1 MRTWRSSR
9 DSSPLLT
16 LLTGLCVTL
25 ALAAI
30 ALAATASLATA
41 ETAPDAARFVGSADD
56 VVISGTVVGVGVGD
70 SLIGIQEAAGVDP
83 VAFPLGAEA
92 SLTRDGAPAVLTDL
106 REDDPVHLTVD
117 RASGTVRQVVAESA
131 PQPPF
136 QPSDGL
142 AAFAFLGFVAGA
154 LVLASRR
161 RRPLAVVEIEAAPS
175 RPASRPG
182 LGEVSFRTY
191 RRQPEF
197 QG

>member
-1 MRTWRSSR
+1 MRPWRSSR
-9 DSSPLLT
+9 DTSPLLT

-30 ALAATASLATA
+30 ALAATASLVTA
-41 ETAPDAARFVGSADD
+41 EPAPDAARFVGSADD
-56 VVISGTVVGVGVGD
+56 VVISGTVVGVGDG
-70 SLIGIQEAAGVDP
+70 LIGIQEAAGVEP
-83 VAFPLGAEA
+83 VAFPLAAETT
-92 SLTRDGAPAVLTDL
+92 LTRDGAPAVLADL
-106 REDDPVHLTVD
+106 RQDDPVHLTVD

-131 PQPPF
+131 PRPPF

-175 RPASRPG
+175 HPASRLG
-182 LGEVSFRTY
+182 LGEVTFRTY

>member
-9 DSSPLLT
+9 DTSPLLT

-25 ALAAI
+25 TLAAL

-41 ETAPDAARFVGSADD
+41 ETAPDAARFAGSADD
-56 VVISGTVVGVGVGD
+56 VVISGTVIGVGD
-70 SLIGIQEAAGVDP
+70 GLIGIQEAAGVAP
-83 VAFPLGAEA
+83 VAFPLAAEA
-92 SLTRDGAPAVLTDL
+92 TLTRDGTPAVLADF
-106 REDDPVHLTVD
+106 RQNDPVHLTVD
-117 RASGTVRQVVAESA
+117 RASGTVRQIAAESA
-131 PQPPF
+131 PRPPF

-142 AAFAFLGFVAGA
+142 AAFAFLGFVGGA

-161 RRPLAVVEIEAAPS
+161 RRPLAVVELEAAPS
-175 RPASRPG
+175 HAASRLG
-182 LGEVSFRTY
+182 LGDVSFRTY